1 MYSLRM
7 LLAQAV
13 QIYIILIIVRA
24 VLSWIQINPTG
35 QFFKIYIFIIQ
46 ITEPAMK
53 PARDLL
59 LKIFPTSS
67 IDFSPI
73 IVIIILNMLKNLLI
87 GIN

>member
-1 MYSLRM
+1 MNSLRM

-13 QIYIILIIVRA
+13 QIYILLIIVRA

-46 ITEPAMK
+46 ITEPVMK

-59 LKIFPTSS
+59 LKIFPSS
-67 IDFSPI
+67 PMDFSPI
-73 IVIIILNMLKNLLI
+73 IVIIVLNMLKKLLL